1 MPSKAVVTLVTG
13 MEDPEKVTV
22 ALLVAVGA
30 AEGGRDTLIWLT
42 KEGVR
47 LAVPGVAVGVSC
59 SGCPPIADLVDRYVA
74 AGGQFMVCP
83 LCWDARGLTDAER
96 ISNTTLGGSIPMWE
110 WIGDDA
116 ATTFSF

>member
-1 MPSKAVVTLVTG
+1 MAVKAVVTLATG

-30 AEGGRDTLIWLT
+30 AEGGRDTLMWLA

-47 LAVPGVAVGVSC
+47 LAVSGVAVGVSC
-59 SGCPPIADLVDRYVA
+59 SGCPPIAELVDRYVA
-74 AGGQFMVCP
+74 AGGQFMICP
-83 LCWDARGLTDAER
+83 LCWDAKGLTDAER
-96 ISNTTLGGSIPMWE
+96 IPAAELGGSIPMWE
-110 WIGDDA
+110 WIGDAA

>member
-1 MPSKAVVTLVTG
+1 MSSKAVVTLATG
-13 MEDPEKVTV
+13 MEDPEKGTV

-30 AEGGRDTLIWLT
+30 AEGGRNTLMWLT

-47 LAVPGVAVGVSC
+47 LAIPGVAVGVSC
-59 SGCPPIADLVDRYVA
+59 SGCPPIADLVDRYVE
-74 AGGQFMVCP
+74 AGGQFMICP
-83 LCWDARGLTDAER
+83 LCWDAKELNDAER
-96 ISNTTLGGSIPMWE
+96 ISSTELGGSIPMWE

>member
-1 MPSKAVVTLVTG
+1 MSSKAVVTLATG

-30 AEGGRDTLIWLT
+30 AEGGRDTLMWLA

-59 SGCPPIADLVDRYVA
+59 SRCPSIADLVDRYVVA
-74 AGGQFMVCP
+74 SGRFMICP
-83 LCWDARGLTDAER
+83 LCWDAKGLTDRDR
-96 ISNTTLGGSIPMWE
+96 IPSTELGGTVPMWE
-110 WIGDDA
+110 WIGEDG